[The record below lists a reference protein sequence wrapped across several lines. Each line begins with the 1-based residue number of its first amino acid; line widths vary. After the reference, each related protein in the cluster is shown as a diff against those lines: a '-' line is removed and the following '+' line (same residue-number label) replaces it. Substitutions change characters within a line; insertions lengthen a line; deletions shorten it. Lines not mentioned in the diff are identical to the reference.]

1 MAASR
6 SPEDVR
12 NAVQD
17 AVAKTIA
24 GFSGLLAGVRQGVE
38 DGRLADEARAAGESL
53 VKVMREAAAGARDE
67 LRKKGQ

>member
-1 MAASR
+1 MAAR
-6 SPEDVR
+6 RTPEDVR

-38 DGRLADEARAAGESL
+38 DGQLAHEARAAGEAF
-53 VKVMREAAAGARDE
+53 VKVVREAAAGARDE
-67 LRKKGQ
+67 LRKKDQ

>member
-1 MAASR
+1 MTAR
-6 SPEDVR
+6 RTPEDVR

-38 DGRLADEARAAGESL
+38 QGHLAEEARAAGEAF
-53 VKVMREAAAGARDE
+53 VKVVREAAAGARDE
-67 LRKKGQ
+67 LRKNQ